1 MRYARVFFVI
11 VILLCGFE
19 TVRLWFVSPDVMAA
33 HFNVQGNPDRFVP
46 KLDFFGFQAQT
57 VLVVLGLS
65 LVLQVLPLVLPVQWI
80 NMRNREYWLSPERRA
95 NTVNRLSSFGAAL
108 FTVILIVIQVG
119 FELAV
124 SANLQKPIAFA
135 AQIMVPIIVGFIL
148 LSLVLLFWLARSF
161 RLPS

>member
-1 MRYARVFFVI
+1 MRFARALFII
-11 VILLCGFE
+11 VLLLCCLE
-19 TVRLWFVSPDVMAA
+19 TVRLWFLCPDVMAA
-33 HFNVQGNPDRFVP
+33 HFNLEGNPNRFVP
-46 KLDFFGFQAQT
+46 KLLFFGYEAQT
-57 VLVVLGLS
+57 LLVVIAAS
-65 LVLQVLPLVLPVQWI
+65 LVVQVLPLILPAGWI